1 MTRRAYGFAVG
12 LALAVGILAWVG
24 SYRLDLPLRDPDGLA
39 GPAYI
44 RLPLIVIIFFL
55 SDVVPRVLIKN
66 RGFRNF
72 VPSFKEYS
80 RLRWTRSR
88 IALVLV
94 GLSSFYVVY
103 VSYRNIK
110 GFLPFVRTDTLYDN
124 VLHKLDIALMF
135 GHDPAVVLHHVL
147 GTGIAAHLLSY
158 VYIMFLTFVPVSL
171 GAALVWSK
179 NVATGFW
186 YVTAL
191 CINWVLGALSYYW
204 LPSLG
209 PFYKNGAFNEL
220 PSTGVTS
227 LQHALAVGRQRV
239 LEDPHS
245 TSSIQSVAAFA
256 SLHVSIIFTAA
267 LICHYVIASRWV
279 RWTMWVYFVL
289 TSLSTVY
296 FGWHYLLD
304 DIAGLAIGWIAVW
317 IGAKTTGHVMGVQR
331 HRVDEGDGVIGVFPP
346 ESGRRQDGVDGS
358 RPHADETVDAEGT
371 RVLASDDVD
380 TGVMAEPGAKRSLL
394 RRKRNAHAA
403 EPVVDAEA
411 SAGAIAE
418 GGPPSGDES
427 APAKDSAPA

>member
-39 GPAYI
+39 GPAYV

-66 RGFRNF
+66 RGFKNF
-72 VPSFKEYS
+72 VPSFKEYTK
-80 RLRWTRSR
+80 LRWTKSR
-88 IALVLV
+88 IALVGV

-110 GFLPFVRTDTLYDN
+110 GFLPFVRTDTLYDST
-124 VLHKLDIALMF
+124 LHKLDIALMF
-135 GHDPAVVLHHVL
+135 GHDPAVVLHNVL

-158 VYIMFLTFVPVSL
+158 IYIMFLTFVPVSL

-220 PSTGVTS
+220 PETGVTA
-227 LQHALAVGRQRV
+227 LQRGLAAGRQRV

-245 TSSIQSVAAFA
+245 TTSIQSVAAFA

-267 LICHYVIASRWV
+267 LICHYVIQSRWV
-279 RWTMWVYFVL
+279 RWSMWIYFVL
-289 TSLSTVY
+289 TTISTVY

-331 HRVDEGDGVIGVFPP
+331 HQVEEGDGVIGVFPP
-346 ESGRRQDGVDGS
+346 ESGRRQPTSGDGMTDAGQGV
-358 RPHADETVDAEGT
+358 ADADDAASQKSVHDTASVVSETKDVKAAGKDAP
-371 RVLASDDVD
+371 VND
-380 TGVMAEPGAKRSLL
+380 GAKRSLL
-394 RRKRNAHAA
+394 RRKRT
-403 EPVVDAEA
+403 DAPDDDDKPADEKN
-411 SAGAIAE
+411 SARA
-418 GGPPSGDES
+418 
-427 APAKDSAPA
+427 